1 MTTAEEAKREVY
13 WAGRQW
19 CVTDY
24 GLETIAP
31 DYYYIAAAELGEL
44 TLGIA
49 SVTAERFRHVSEK
62 GWVDVEDFAAA
73 FAVALEVHKGKFP
86 PLPENAFLNALE
98 LARETLFEHN
108 HWPLTSTAQQNRS
121 GIYTMSEMAKVDA
134 EVREMVEQHIA
145 AGGQFRT
152 IPDPHQPA
160 SEHA

>member
-1 MTTAEEAKREVY
+1 MTTVEEAKREVY

-24 GLETIAP
+24 GLETITP
-31 DYYYIAAAELGEL
+31 DSYYIAA
-44 TLGIA
+44 
-49 SVTAERFRHVSEK
+49 SEK

-134 EVREMVEQHIA
+134 EVGEMVEQHIA

>member
-1 MTTAEEAKREVY
+1 MTTVEEAKREVY

-24 GLETIAP
+24 GLETITP
-31 DYYYIAAAELGEL
+31 DSYYIAASELGEL
-44 TLGIA
+44 TSGIA

-86 PLPENAFLNALE
+86 PLPENAFL
-98 LARETLFEHN
+98 
-108 HWPLTSTAQQNRS
+108 TSTAQQNRS

-134 EVREMVEQHIA
+134 EVGEMVEQHIA